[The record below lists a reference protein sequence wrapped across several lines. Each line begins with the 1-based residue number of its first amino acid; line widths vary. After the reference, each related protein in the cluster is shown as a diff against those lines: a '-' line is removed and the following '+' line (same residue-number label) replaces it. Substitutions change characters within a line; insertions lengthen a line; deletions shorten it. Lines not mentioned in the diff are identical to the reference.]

1 MHINCSL
8 APSNLAAPSQYGT
21 EELSGQLSERRKGNG
36 SCYCQ
41 ERDAATFR
49 VFILSGAAPSSST
62 SCTSQFFRKPVSV
75 SWVIPE
81 NSEVSRLLEF
91 QFAKQSFTY
100 LELFPNTCH
109 RLIEYPKL
117 ERTHKDHGVQFLM
130 LEVDACQSQS
140 TSAAMPWVSRK
151 DLADLLPCLF
161 ECLQTGTF
169 LTLATTSRLS

>member
-49 VFILSGAAPSSST
+49 VFILSGAAPSSSA

-75 SWVIPE
+75 SSVIPE

-100 LELFPNTCH
+100 LELFSNTCH

-117 ERTHKDHGVQFLM
+117 ERIHKDHLVQAPQRTTQKLDLM
-130 LEVDACQSQS
+130 SESVVQTLLELWQPGAVITVLGS
-140 TSAAMPWVSRK
+140 
-151 DLADLLPCLF
+151 LF
-161 ECLQTGTF
+161 Q
-169 LTLATTSRLS
+169 